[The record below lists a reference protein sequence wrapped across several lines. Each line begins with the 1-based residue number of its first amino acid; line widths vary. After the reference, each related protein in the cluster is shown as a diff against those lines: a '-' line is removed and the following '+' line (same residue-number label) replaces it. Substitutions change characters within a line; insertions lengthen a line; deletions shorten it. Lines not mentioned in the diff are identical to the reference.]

1 METTRPR
8 GATLD
13 EKAHVLRAVVSRTRV
28 AAPRV
33 ADNDA
38 RVALRAAPPDVR
50 DSAPAASAQAISAVA
65 PQVTGVTAH
74 RAAAVAVPQ
83 VAVAVVP
90 QVVAVAALPAVIAE
104 VASRIVAGPTVVAA
118 PVVPDGRPTGARS
131 DLVPA
136 NRKRVVRASR
146 RIIRPTR

>member
-1 METTRPR
+1 MTRPR

-13 EKAHVLRAVVSRTRV
+13 EKAHELRAVVSRTRV

-33 ADNDA
+33 AVNDA
-38 RVALRAAPPDVR
+38 RVALRAALRDVR
-50 DSAPAASAQAISAVA
+50 ASAPAASAVA
-65 PQVTGVTAH
+65 LQVTGVTAH

-83 VAVAVVP
+83 
-90 QVVAVAALPAVIAE
+90 AVAAVALPGAIAE
-104 VASRIVAGPTVVAA
+104 VASRIVAGPTVVAV
-118 PVVPDGRPTGARS
+118 PVVPDGPPTGARS

-136 NRKRVVRASR
+136 NRKRAVRASR